1 MIGLYISKHILTIG
15 CQWKKPKGGIAVV
28 LNSYSRIYQKFNII
42 VNSNGKNTVA
52 NAVQLLYSLIA
63 TTLKLLLCRRIT
75 IVHIH
80 TASNNSFRR
89 SAMFITLARFFRR
102 KVIVHVHGGGFKE
115 YYDKNT
121 SFVHKNLLKCD
132 TIIALT
138 EYWKEFFEG
147 LGFENV
153 IVVPNIV
160 DSPIIQEKKYHDDK
174 VHILYLGLITK
185 AKGIYDLLDVIN
197 EHKVEFDG
205 KITLHIGGNG
215 ETITLQNIIKEHGFS
230 NIVKFEGWVSGDK
243 KVELLNNTDVF
254 ILPSY
259 TEGLPISILEAMSY
273 SLPVISTPVGG
284 IPEVVRDGENGF
296 LIKPG
301 DKDALFNAIVRLAN
315 DEELREKMGNIS
327 YSKVQAHLPEIVA
340 KELEDIYKKL
350 TKEENKQN

>member
-1 MIGLYISKHILTIG
+1 MIAEELSAKVLTIG

-28 LNSYSRIYQKFNII
+28 LNSYSRIYPKFNII
-42 VNSNGKNTVA
+42 VNSNGKNAIA
-52 NAVQLLYSLIA
+52 NLLQLLYSLVMA
-63 TTLKLLLCRRIT
+63 TFRLLFCKNIK

-80 TASNNSFRR
+80 TASYNSFNR
-89 SAMFITLARFFRR
+89 STLFISLAKFFKR
-102 KVIVHVHGGGFKE
+102 KVVIHIHGGGFKE
-115 YYDKNT
+115 YYEKNT

-160 DSPIIQEKKYHDDK
+160 DSPTIQERKCNDGKK
-174 VHILYLGLITK
+174 HILYLGLITK
-185 AKGIYDLLDVIN
+185 AKGIFDLIDTIY
-197 EHKVEFDG
+197 EHKEDLKGNIV
-205 KITLHIGGNG
+205 LHVGGNG
-215 ETITLQNIIKEHGFS
+215 ETETLKKKIGNYSLQNIVI
-230 NIVKFEGWVSGDK
+230 FEGWVSGDK
-243 KVELLNNTDVF
+243 KVQLLNNADIF

-284 IPEVVRDGENGF
+284 IPEVIKDGENGF

-301 DKDALFNAIVRLAN
+301 DIDALYNAIIKLV
-315 DEELREKMGNIS
+315 DDKVLREDMGEKS
-327 YSKVQAHLPEIVA
+327 YKKVQQHFSENIT
-340 KELEDIYKKL
+340 KELETIYNRLLK
-350 TKEENKQN
+350 